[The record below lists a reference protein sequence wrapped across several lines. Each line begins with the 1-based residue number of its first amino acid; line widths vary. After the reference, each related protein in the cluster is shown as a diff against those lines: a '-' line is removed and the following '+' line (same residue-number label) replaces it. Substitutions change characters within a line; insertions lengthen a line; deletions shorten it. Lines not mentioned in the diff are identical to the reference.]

1 MTVQFKEN
9 RKTYKVKRFPASAA
23 MNIKV
28 EFLWQPLELV
38 ALIAGSGTGAAPW
51 VPPCLAVSLWAHWSC
66 WGGGH
71 RLVGHGCQHRY
82 QLGACWCQWDAQL
95 ATPGAVGLA
104 AWRWCW
110 LGGTGSGAA
119 QPCLHPPAP
128 ACTLTLSVC
137 TCSPTHPPLPAPWC
151 CLYSHAAYT
160 GPPTLIPCLL
170 LPTGHPSQRVPSSL
184 PGIPLPRTT
193 GQGTEMGIW
202 RQPDTSPLLC
212 RLGWLEGVWGQWG
225 P

>member
-119 QPCLHPPAP
+119 QPCLHLPAPTRPCLHPHTVCVHLLTHPPTP
-128 ACTLTLSVC
+128 ACTLVLPVLSRC
-137 TCSPTHPPLPAPWC
+137 LHRPTHPHSLPAPA
-151 CLYSHAAYT
+151 HRAPQPA
-160 GPPTLIPCLL
+160 GAL
-170 LPTGHPSQRVPSSL
+170 LPARDPPPQDNWAGDRDGNLAST
-184 PGIPLPRTT
+184 
-193 GQGTEMGIW
+193 
-202 RQPDTSPLLC
+202 
-212 RLGWLEGVWGQWG
+212 
-225 P
+225 